1 MEFKS
6 RKAYMD
12 AIYERYH
19 KCPKQSKTR
28 ILNEVCEVCSY
39 HRKYA
44 IRRISQWRA
53 NQGQAAP
60 RKRRRRGK
68 IYPPEVMRI
77 IEKVWEVA
85 GYPWSVR
92 LKEILRLWLPWI
104 RRRFGLRE
112 AQEKMLLAVS
122 PSTIDRALRDK
133 KRQLRRRIYGRTK
146 PGTLLRRRIEVRCEH
161 WDAKEPGYLEL
172 DLVSHSGDRAEGQF
186 IYTLNLTDIA
196 STWDESCSVMGK
208 GEEAVIEALQQIT
221 EVLPFP
227 VLGID
232 SDNGSEFINW
242 HLKAYCDVRD
252 LQFTRSRPYKKDDNA
267 HIEQKNWTHVRKL
280 IGWDRYD
287 SSEALEA
294 MNDLFRNELRLY
306 MNLFQPSVKLRQ
318 AIVKGSRRT
327 RRYDYPQT
335 PLDRLI
341 NLKAGNVQQI
351 EELSRLRCQTDP
363 FELAARVQHKLEII
377 WSLCHPRPR
386 PSEPQAAKEKLKATE
401 EAALQAIAKMFGANV
416 YVRTRPGGPLVN
428 LHHGKVFK

>member
-1 MEFKS
+1 MDLKS

-12 AIYERYH
+12 AICERYH
-19 KCPKQSKTR
+19 KAPTESKTR
-28 ILNEVCEVCSY
+28 ILNELCEVCGY
-39 HRKYA
+39 NRKYA
-44 IRRISQWRA
+44 IWKISQWRA
-53 NQGQAAP
+53 HQGQPPP
-60 RKRRRRGK
+60 RKRRRRAK
-68 IYPPEVMRI
+68 LYPPEVMRI
-77 IEKVWEVA
+77 IEKVWEAA

-104 RRRFGLRE
+104 RRRFGLAE
-112 AQEKMLLAVS
+112 AQETKLLAVS

-146 PGTLLRRRIEVRCEH
+146 PGTLLRHRIEVRCEH
-161 WDAKEPGYLEL
+161 WDAKVPGYLEL
-172 DLVSHSGDRAEGQF
+172 DLVSHSGERAEGQF

-208 GEEAVIEALQQIT
+208 GEESVIEALQEIS
-221 EVLPFP
+221 EALPFP

-242 HLKAYCDVRD
+242 HLKAYCDARD

-287 SSEALEA
+287 SPQSLKA
-294 MNDLFRNELRLY
+294 MNDLFRHELRLY
-306 MNLFQPSVKLRQ
+306 MNLFQPSVKLIQ
-318 AIVKGSRRT
+318 TISKGSRRT

-335 PLDRLI
+335 PLDRLLS
-341 NLKAGNVQQI
+341 LKAGHPQRL

-363 FELAARVQHKLEII
+363 FELAARVQQKLELI

-386 PSEPQAAKEKLKATE
+386 STQPKAAEQKLKATE
-401 EAALQAIAKMFGANV
+401 GAALQAIAKMFGANV
-416 YVRTRPGGPLVN
+416 YVRTRPGGPLVRI
-428 LHHGKVFK
+428 HHG

>member
-1 MEFKS
+1 MELKS
-6 RKAYMD
+6 RKAYME

-19 KCPKQSKTR
+19 KCPKQSKSR
-28 ILNEVCEVCSY
+28 ILNEVCEVCGY

-53 NQGQAAP
+53 NQGQAQP

-68 IYPPEVMRI
+68 LYPPEVMRI
-77 IEKVWEVA
+77 IEKVWETA

-112 AQEKMLLAVS
+112 AQEAKLLAVS
-122 PSTIDRALRDK
+122 PSTIDRTLRDK

-146 PGTLLRRRIEVRCEH
+146 PGTLLRHRIEVRCEH
-161 WDAKEPGYLEL
+161 WDVKVPGYLEL
-172 DLVSHSGDRAEGQF
+172 DLVSHSGSCAEGEF

-208 GEEAVIEALQQIT
+208 GEESVIEALQEIT
-221 EVLPFP
+221 EALPFP

-242 HLKAYCDVRD
+242 HLKAYCDARD
-252 LQFTRSRPYKKDDNA
+252 FQFTRSRPYKKDDNA

-287 SSEALEA
+287 SPQALKA
-294 MNDLFRNELRLY
+294 MNDLFRHELRLY
-306 MNLFQPSVKLRQ
+306 MNLFQPSVKLVQ
-318 AIVKGSRRT
+318 AICKGSRRT
-327 RRYDYPQT
+327 RHYDHPQT
-335 PLDRLI
+335 PLDRLL
-341 NLKAGNVQQI
+341 NLKAGNAQQL
-351 EELSRLRCQTDP
+351 EELSRLRRQTDP
-363 FELAARVQHKLEII
+363 FELAARVQEKLEAI
-377 WSLCHPRPR
+377 WSLRRFLPRSPE
-386 PSEPQAAKEKLKATE
+386 SKAAEEKLKATE
-401 EAALQAIAKMFGANV
+401 EAALHAIAKMFGANV
-416 YVRTRPGGPLVN
+416 YVRTRPGGTLAQ
-428 LHHGKVFK
+428 LHQGKILK

>member
-1 MEFKS
+1 MELKS

-19 KCPKQSKTR
+19 KCPKQSKTH
-28 ILNEVCEVCSY
+28 ILNEVCEVCGY

-53 NQGQAAP
+53 NQGQSPP

-68 IYPPEVMRI
+68 LYPPEVMRI
-77 IEKVWEVA
+77 IEKVWETA

-104 RRRFGLRE
+104 RRRFRLRE
-112 AQEKMLLAVS
+112 AQETKLLAIS
-122 PSTIDRALRDK
+122 PSTIDRSLRDK

-146 PGTLLRRRIEVRCEH
+146 PGTLLRHRIEVRCEH
-161 WDAKEPGYLEL
+161 WDVKEPGYLEL
-172 DLVSHSGDRAEGQF
+172 DLVSHSGSCAEGEF

-208 GEEAVIEALQQIT
+208 GEEGVIEA
-221 EVLPFP
+221 LPFP

-242 HLKAYCDVRD
+242 HLKAYCDARD

-287 SSEALEA
+287 SPQALKA
-294 MNDLFRNELRLY
+294 MNDLFRHELRLY
-306 MNLFQPSVKLRQ
+306 MNLFQPSVKLVQ
-318 AIVKGSRRT
+318 AICKGSRRT
-327 RRYDYPQT
+327 RRYDDPQT
-335 PLDRLI
+335 PLDRLLK
-341 NLKAGNVQQI
+341 LKAGDAQQL
-351 EELSRLRCQTDP
+351 EQLSRLRRQTDP
-363 FELAARVQHKLEII
+363 FELAARVQEKLEVI
-377 WSLCHPRPR
+377 WSLRHFLPRS
-386 PSEPQAAKEKLKATE
+386 SEPKAEEKQKATE
-401 EAALQAIAKMFGANV
+401 EAALHAIAKMFGANV
-416 YVRTRPGGPLVN
+416 YVRSRPGGPLVK
-428 LHHGKVFK
+428 LRHGKIFK